1 MGQQQQADRRA
12 ATAPPAT
19 TGRGK
24 GTKAES
30 GSGSSSSG
38 SHGRDGEAQDLR
50 GEGARRRRVL
60 PHRRIRYAPHP
71 FGPALAQTLADAL
84 APIRNG
90 DAGSRA
96 CCYGLRRGFRDS
108 VWLGVGT
115 PGGLISRG

>member
-24 GTKAES
+24 GTKAGR
-30 GSGSSSSG
+30 GSGSSSG

-84 APIRNG
+84 APIGNG

-96 CCYGLRRGFRDS
+96 VAIPYVVASGTPFGS
-108 VWLGVGT
+108 VWV